1 MEAYGWSLFAYPL
14 FEAQLEK
21 LANAVGKL
29 STDDPSRRDSH
40 PATKLLVTIK
50 HLVPDVIPRNPN
62 SSEYRQGNTMGP
74 DNRHWFRAK
83 FHGRYRLF
91 FRFSTQQKIIVYAWV
106 NDDASLRKAGS
117 KTDLIGYS
125 KRCLRAAIRQPHF
138 PISWELQRSSRRA
151 NRGRRTEAEA

>member
-74 DNRHWFRAK
+74 DNRHWFRAT

-117 KTDLIGYS
+117 KTDPYRVFKTMLESGDPPTSFSDLLGAS
-125 KRCLRAAIRQPHF
+125 KKLAARKPRPQD
-138 PISWELQRSSRRA
+138 
-151 NRGRRTEAEA
+151 